1 MDQQRQSDNNLIA
14 IPGIIHTGILII
26 LTAFICIPSRCVAQ
40 QRIPESFTQDFSV
53 SDFHDHLASVS
64 ELSWPNQTSEL
75 RVKSA
80 ISIDRHHRNSV
91 MTSDIMPLSSPEFKY
106 RNKPSMTPLQAIG
119 AIMLGVTKQIIYPYS
134 TNMPDL

>member
-14 IPGIIHTGILII
+14 IPGIIHTGILIV

-40 QRIPESFTQDFSV
+40 QRITESYPPDFSI
-53 SDFHDHLASVS
+53 SDFHDQLTSIS
-64 ELSWPNQTSEL
+64 ELSWPDPTSEL

-80 ISIDRHHRNSV
+80 ISRDSHHRNSV
-91 MTSDIMPLSSPEFKY
+91 MTSDIIPLSTPEFKY
-106 RNKPSMTPLQAIG
+106 CYKPSMTPLQAIG

-134 TNMPDL
+134 TDMPDL